1 MRPLTNDEIKYLMHN
16 DRLQL
21 NLMVHNYIVYFKV
34 TDNRIKM
41 WYYDDNIKFIISMV
55 KPINMFNKYKIGSVY
70 NLEALLDE

>member
-1 MRPLTNDEIKYLMHN
+1 MRLLTKDEIKYLMHN

-34 TDNRIKM
+34 TDTRIKM
-41 WYYDDNIKFIISMV
+41 WYYVDDIKFIISMA

-70 NLEALLDE
+70 NLEALLNE

>member
-34 TDNRIKM
+34 TDTRVKI
-41 WYYDDNIKFIISMV
+41 WYYVDDIKFIISMT

-70 NLEALLDE
+70 NLEALLNE